1 MKRLL
6 LITGDLATGKTTFSN
21 LLSARYGAAVF
32 QKDRIKETLGDEIGF
47 RDRAENKRLSVATVV
62 LMRQI
67 FSALTVCGVPVI
79 LEANFRA
86 NELEA
91 IHAAAAGGGYQVLT
105 LVLRGDLDVLYMT
118 RIQRERFLLE
128 DEYLRLKD
136 SYVLTPEKMAMAKK
150 DLIVMHPLPR
160 VNEISTAVDADPR
173 AAYFRQA
180 KYGKYI
186 RMALILKLLAE
197 ADGNVYRFR
206 DHITQSTTEEF
217 ICHNPRCITST
228 EQDIE
233 HLFKLTDKEN
243 NIYRCV
249 YCDTRAEM
257 RK

>member
-105 LVLRGDLDVLYMT
+105 LVLRGDLDVLYGRYCHRM
-118 RIQRERFLLE
+118 REENRHPVHLSAPLHVREEFE
-128 DEYLRLKD
+128 R
-136 SYVLTPEKMAMAKK
+136 YVLQARQEK
-150 DLIVMHPLPR
+150 VPG
-160 VNEISTAVDADPR
+160 E
-173 AAYFRQA
+173 
-180 KYGKYI
+180 
-186 RMALILKLLAE
+186 
-197 ADGNVYRFR
+197 
-206 DHITQSTTEEF
+206 TEEIDASDF
-217 ICHNPRCITST
+217 SYQTDGELIAKIDAFMHSDT
-228 EQDIE
+228 EE
-233 HLFKLTDKEN
+233 TT
-243 NIYRCV
+243 V
-249 YCDTRAEM
+249 
-257 RK
+257 